1 MLTKYLILF
10 FLLIVMGSHAQTMLK
25 FDKRFVECEDKWVV
39 FRPDKDGTYH
49 YGFIYIDEQAGLTH
63 QVGGKFTIAKD
74 GSYVR
79 IPQGLDSI
87 NMKVRLLPN
96 QVRVALLPPV
106 AFASLKINATPDWL
120 HFYKTDTV
128 SVKHLF
134 RWGFLYNSWNES
146 AKALTYLQ
154 RAQQL
159 DPKFRGLAPELAYT
173 YNVLQQYDKAIAVAL
188 NGLETTPDNCYT
200 YKELSY
206 AQLQLGQL
214 EDAVTTYKKSIS
226 LCTDKAI
233 KSEIAF
239 NITGHYY
246 RTKDRSNFDYW
257 AKEIKKWATKGDKFT
272 TNLISMQAT
281 FPK

>member
-1 MLTKYLILF
+1 MKHLALL
-10 FLLIVMGSHAQTMLK
+10 FLLVTTGSHAQTALR

-63 QVGGKFTIAKD
+63 QVGGEFTIAKD
-74 GSYVR
+74 GTYVR
-79 IPQGLDSI
+79 IPQGLDSTNI
-87 NMKVRLLPN
+87 KIRLQPN
-96 QVRVALLPPV
+96 QVRVALLPSA
-106 AFASLKINATPDWL
+106 AFASLKIKATPEWL

-128 SVKHLF
+128 SAKHLL
-134 RWGFLYNSWNES
+134 RWGFLYNSWDEP

-159 DPKFRGLAPELAYT
+159 DPKFSGLAPELAYT
-173 YNVLQQYDKAIAVAL
+173 YNALQQYDKAIPVAL
-188 NGLETTPDNCYT
+188 RGLETTPDNCYT

-206 AQLQLGQL
+206 AQLQLGQPK
-214 EDAVTTYKKSIS
+214 DAATTYQKSVS
-226 LCTDKAI
+226 LCTDKET

-239 NITGHYY
+239 NIAGHYY

-257 AKEIKKWATKGDKFT
+257 AKETAKWATKGDKFT
-272 TNLISMQAT
+272 TNLASMQAT
-281 FPK
+281 FSK